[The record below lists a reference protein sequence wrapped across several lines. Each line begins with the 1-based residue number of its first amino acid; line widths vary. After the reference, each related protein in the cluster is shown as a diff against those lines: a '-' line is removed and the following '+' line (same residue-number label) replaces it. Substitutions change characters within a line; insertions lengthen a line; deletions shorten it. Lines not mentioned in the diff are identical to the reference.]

1 MLVRLHKLLT
11 FSRPYLA
18 DQRPTNIK
26 LNCLANYIFLKDKIQ
41 LGLQLF
47 TSIHMLDTVATF
59 RVMYRV

>member
-47 TSIHMLDTVATF
+47 TSIHMTVLWHQTISF
-59 RVMYRV
+59 IMK